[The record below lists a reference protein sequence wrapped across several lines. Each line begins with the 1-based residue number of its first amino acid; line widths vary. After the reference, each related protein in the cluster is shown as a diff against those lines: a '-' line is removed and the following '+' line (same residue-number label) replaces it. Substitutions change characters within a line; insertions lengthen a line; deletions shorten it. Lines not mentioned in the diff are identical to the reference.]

1 MSQSDFI
8 NPVSNKSLL
17 RQGDTL
23 SYIYKGLIF
32 IFILSAL
39 FDPAY
44 HMFGLKV
51 PVFLAC
57 WGVGWL
63 IVLMRYRSAAIPLN
77 LLIYVLLMLIIP
89 LASILNYF
97 ISGGG
102 QPFEGFLLLKSYFLP
117 SFAILLYVTRVDALK
132 YLTFGLTI
140 MALLI
145 VIISIIIFINPEMFM
160 PFYHLGMDTKIF
172 SLDTRDYGDGKIYFQ
187 IYFVVS
193 SMLVIPI
200 AYYFDKWHSLKSK
213 RTFYFILL
221 ALCIFAMFKSGTR
234 NNMIISIL
242 LPSILLFYY
251 SRYRVIATILLI
263 LVIGIFVGVFSENI
277 IVFFDPSEPS
287 NSYKLAFLKD
297 YFRIFNEFSFS
308 NVLFGQGLGSYET
321 WSLRGDKFI
330 TELTYFEV
338 FRNFG
343 LLMGLVML
351 ILMIYPIIYT
361 FIIRPSYKDKHIIIA
376 YAAYLV
382 MTMTNPLFF
391 SSMGMLILAIILAN
405 ISISNSD
412 FKKSHLSM
420 FQTKQKY

>member
-1 MSQSDFI
+1 MPQSDFI
-8 NPVSNKSLL
+8 YPISNKTLL
-17 RQGDTL
+17 RKGDTL
-23 SYIYKGLIF
+23 SYIYKGLVF
-32 IFILSAL
+32 IFILSTI
-39 FDPAY
+39 FDPAD
-44 HMFGLKV
+44 HVFGLKV
-51 PVFLAC
+51 PLFLAC
-57 WGVGWL
+57 WGVGGL
-63 IVLMRYRSAAIPLN
+63 LVLMRDRSAAIPLN
-77 LLIYVLLMLIIP
+77 LLIYVLIMLIIP
-89 LASILNYF
+89 LVSILQYF

-102 QPFEGFLLLKSYFLP
+102 QPFEGFLLLKSYFLL

-145 VIISIIIFINPEMFM
+145 AIISIITFINPEMFM
-160 PFYHLGMDTKIF
+160 GIYHLGMRTKAF
-172 SLDTRDYGDGKIYFQ
+172 SLDLRDFGDGKVYFQ
-187 IYFVVS
+187 IYFAVS
-193 SMLVIPI
+193 SMLVVPI
-200 AYYFDKWHSLKSK
+200 AYYFDKWRTLKSK

-251 SRYRVIATILLI
+251 SRYRVISAILLI
-263 LVIGIFVGVFSENI
+263 LVIAIFAGIFSESI
-277 IVFFDPSEPS
+277 IAFFDPSEPS
-287 NSYKLAFLKD
+287 NSWKLGFFKEYL
-297 YFRIFNEFSFS
+297 RIFNEFSFS

-382 MTMTNPLFF
+382 MSIANPLFF
-391 SSMGMLILAIILAN
+391 SSTGMLIFAIILAN
-405 ISISNSD
+405 ISIFNSD
-412 FKKSHLSM
+412 FKKFHSSM
-420 FQTKQKY
+420 FQTKQKD